1 MNGTLHAILEFIFGN
16 ICDDIVNKITGKKD
30 IQAKL
35 ENALSTAL
43 NDIAKDNKI
52 WKESQERQINE
63 RLEQVVAYLKD
74 PTSAK
79 NLPNDF
85 SENDLIAFKKTLDE
99 DFETRTDIRL
109 KVIESIGKDLLK
121 DIPELKGLINSI
133 LSELKKSKGISEA
146 TSSFDDLIKV
156 LNDKLRQIR
165 SEHPSFL
172 LMEVD
177 DKLFPNGKPELHI
190 LSARDDA
197 NQIKTVSEIVK
208 ESWERDNKNHLM
220 IEGEGGIGKTVTLLS
235 LPDKFVPHTV
245 PAIYIQLHKLK
256 NVSST
261 ETIEDYIKSE
271 ILRSDQALLDQLN
284 LIANEPWKNGPKLLL
299 LLDGFNEIAY
309 GNREAIG
316 NDIARWSDKPG
327 VQVITSSRYDI
338 HTYVALGSGYCK
350 IELQPLSKDTVTQYL
365 DSTLTTKPL
374 NQAVWNLI
382 TFPLMLALYVKTE
395 AFIQQKNTEKV
406 QTVESNSAGA
416 IIWNYLQYELWRFR
430 ANNQDAMNCVV
441 ATEFVAPYIAW
452 RMYENEQFRISAKT
466 FWKLCDEAMDMFRK
480 TERGKLSKH
489 IQMLSRA
496 RNVALPTGN
505 DIEDILKNDLRLFTY
520 SDNSFSLMHQQF
532 RDALAAIHLI
542 NVSRRSNDTLTEE
555 WIKPIDYY
563 VMNFVSELITKAEAL
578 HVWELNRKS
587 AFLKTAMLNQLELQ
601 KRLNNYDFSQLNF
614 SGLDLGDISLYPY
627 HVPKKIELKLPTDAN
642 LMDGTKLSDRTFE
655 AEGHEGSINAVAVT
669 PDGRRCV
676 SASNDGTLKVW
687 NLVNGECLH
696 TLEGHIRELNAVAV
710 TPDGRQ
716 CVSASNDGTLKV
728 WDLVNGVCLHTLE
741 GHNDWINAVAV
752 TPDGRQCVSASDD
765 RTLKVWDL
773 VNGECLHTLEGHN
786 GRINAVAVTPD
797 GRQCVSATGD
807 GTLKVWDLVN
817 GECLHTLEGHE
828 SCINAV
834 AVTPDGRQCV
844 SATGDGTLKVWDLVN
859 GVCLHTLE
867 GHNDWINAVAV
878 TPDGRRCVSLTNDGT
893 LKVWDLVNGVCL
905 HTLEGHESC
914 INAVAV
920 IPDGRQCVSASY
932 DGTLRIW
939 DMETRQLINVIKPL
953 SVSINGVN
961 LSKAS
966 FSSPELKEQ
975 LRQNGAIVESEE

>member
-1 MNGTLHAILEFIFGN
+1 M
-16 ICDDIVNKITGKKD
+16 KD
-30 IQAKL
+30 
-35 ENALSTAL
+35 S
-43 NDIAKDNKI
+43 
-52 WKESQERQINE
+52 
-63 RLEQVVAYLKD
+63 
-74 PTSAK
+74 TSAK

-85 SENDLIAFKKTLDE
+85 SENDLIAFKKRLDE

-121 DIPELKGLINSI
+121 DIPELKDPINSI
-133 LSELKKSKGISEA
+133 LSELKKSKGISEECLSRIDSITSSIDGLSEFATDTNSIVKVNHRILNELVAKVDNIHQPNQLNKPTA

-338 HTYVALGSGYCK
+338 HTYVALDSGYCK

-406 QTVESNSAGA
+406 QTMESNSAGA

-452 RMYENEQFRISAKT
+452 RMYENEQFRISDET

-496 RNVALPTGN
+496 RNVIIPTAN

-642 LMDGTKLSDRTFE
+642 LIDGTKLSDRTFE
-655 AEGHEGSINAVAVT
+655 AEGHE
-669 PDGRRCV
+669 
-676 SASNDGTLKVW
+676 
-687 NLVNGECLH
+687 
-696 TLEGHIRELNAVAV
+696 
-710 TPDGRQ
+710 
-716 CVSASNDGTLKV
+716 
-728 WDLVNGVCLHTLE
+728 
-741 GHNDWINAVAV
+741 
-752 TPDGRQCVSASDD
+752 
-765 RTLKVWDL
+765 
-773 VNGECLHTLEGHN
+773 

-797 GRQCVSATGD
+797 GRQCVSASYD
-807 GTLKVWDLVN
+807 RTLKVWDL
-817 GECLHTLEGHE
+817 
-828 SCINAV
+828 
-834 AVTPDGRQCV
+834 
-844 SATGDGTLKVWDLVN
+844 
-859 GVCLHTLE
+859 
-867 GHNDWINAVAV
+867 
-878 TPDGRRCVSLTNDGT
+878 
-893 LKVWDLVNGVCL
+893 
-905 HTLEGHESC
+905 
-914 INAVAV
+914 
-920 IPDGRQCVSASY
+920 
-932 DGTLRIW
+932 
-939 DMETRQLINVIKPL
+939 ETRQLINVIKPL

>member
-1 MNGTLHAILEFIFGN
+1 MYDILLTILESIFGN
-16 ICDDIVNKITGKKD
+16 ICDDIVNKIKGKKD

-35 ENALSTAL
+35 ENALLTAL

-52 WKESQERQINE
+52 WKKSQERQINE

-74 PTSAK
+74 STSAK

-85 SENDLIAFKKTLDE
+85 SENDLIAFIERLDE

-121 DIPELKGLINSI
+121 DIPELKDQINSI
-133 LSELKKSKGISEA
+133 LSELKKAKGISEECLSRIDSITSSINELSEFATDTNSIVKVNHRILNELVAKVDNIHQPNQLNKPTA

-395 AFIQQKNTEKV
+395 AFIQQRNTERV

-466 FWKLCDEAMDMFRK
+466 FGELCDEAMEMFCN
-480 TERGKLSKH
+480 TEKEKLSEH

-496 RNVALPTGN
+496 RNVIIPTAN

-655 AEGHEGSINAVAVT
+655 AEGHESWINAVAVT

-676 SASNDGTLKVW
+676 SASG
-687 NLVNGECLH
+687 
-696 TLEGHIRELNAVAV
+696 
-710 TPDGRQ
+710 
-716 CVSASNDGTLKV
+716 
-728 WDLVNGVCLHTLE
+728 
-741 GHNDWINAVAV
+741 
-752 TPDGRQCVSASDD
+752 D

-786 GRINAVAVTPD
+786 SWINAVAVTPD
-797 GRQCVSATGD
+797 GRRCVSASGD
-807 GTLKVWDLVN
+807 RTPKVWDLVN

-828 SCINAV
+828 SYINAV
-834 AVTPDGRQCV
+834 AVIPDGRRCV
-844 SATGDGTLKVWDLVN
+844 SASGDGTLKVWDLVN

-867 GHNDWINAVAV
+867 GHNDWIKAVAV
-878 TPDGRRCVSLTNDGT
+878 TPDGRRCVS
-893 LKVWDLVNGVCL
+893 
-905 HTLEGHESC
+905 
-914 INAVAV
+914 
-920 IPDGRQCVSASY
+920 ASD

-961 LSKAS
+961 LSKAL